1 MSDSDDD
8 VPLGQR
14 LLAPKEVMAAPPVSK
29 PKVVKNDSSDSDDDK
44 PIAARQPQPSKLQ
57 RIDRFYASK
66 LVGC

>member
-14 LLAPKEVMAAPPVSK
+14 MIAPKEAVAAPPAAAK
-29 PKVVKNDSSDSDDDK
+29 PKIVKDDSSDSEDDK

-57 RIDRFYASK
+57 DD
-66 LVGC
+66 VVVDV